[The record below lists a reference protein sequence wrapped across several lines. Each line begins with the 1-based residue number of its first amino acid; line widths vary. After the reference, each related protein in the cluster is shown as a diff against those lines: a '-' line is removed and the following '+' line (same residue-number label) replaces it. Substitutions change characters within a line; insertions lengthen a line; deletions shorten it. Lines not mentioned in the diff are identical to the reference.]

1 MRKYSK
7 ARPRELERALTGM
20 SVQKR
25 NSQENLLGK
34 SQKLFTAKNSWKIR
48 LSTILLST
56 SLLQMP
62 MSIQAQKITLNLK
75 EASIKQIFQQM
86 EKQSGYSFFYK
97 DVDLEAFKKRGVSFT
112 NTNLSQALET
122 ILGPYG
128 LDYEI
133 VNKTVVIKKAA
144 LQSKTNQQQS
154 QQHTGTVLDEAGK
167 PILGAA
173 VTVKGK
179 RTAVSTTSAGT
190 FSIEASIGDE
200 LIISHLSY
208 FSKTVQVGNEPL
220 RVVLQANDNLIEQV
234 VITGYTEYKKGKSS
248 SAAATVQAK
257 DIGGVPMGSL
267 DQVLQGKVPGM
278 SVVSS
283 SGQPGQSADVVIR
296 GIGSI
301 RGTTRPLYVMDG
313 VPIEGNAFQA
323 INPEDIENVN
333 VLKDA
338 SAKALYGSRGSNGVV
353 VITTKKGRK
362 GGLNVNYSSQYGFST
377 LTRTAFEMMDSKER
391 LRFEEEVGLETGRDI
406 GPGWKLSPRNP
417 NYNTQSAAWQKD
429 AKQALDS
436 LRNMDTDWRD
446 LFFQDGR
453 FMEQQLSL
461 SGGNENVQT
470 YNSLSLWNEDG
481 IVKETGMNRYTLRSN
496 TNMNY
501 GRFTA
506 GVNLSLGYSNS
517 RFTYNEGGT
526 GVGSPMASVYYA
538 LPYEYPYTADGV
550 FYATDTDHP
559 FYDTREGSRGIDV
572 LYGTSNK
579 TNQFKTIL
587 GLNMA
592 YEIMPGLKVSTRA
605 GVDFRNSEGQ
615 VFINPLSYI
624 GQNQFGK
631 KGSFGEGYERYFNLV
646 STSGLTYSK
655 TIDLHDF
662 EVSGFFEYVQSNEKA
677 FGYTGYGLDDRL
689 PESPKAITVSPAF
702 IPDLTGRRGATA
714 LLSYMGIGRY
724 TYDNKYTITGSYRY
738 DGASLASVPSKNRWH
753 GFYSFGAAWDAKQE
767 EFLRDNEF
775 IPVLRLRASYG
786 QTASPLGSS
795 FNHMSLYSVNTS
807 YGGQPAMRPSNLAN
821 PDSDWEYVN
830 EFNTGFD
837 IGLFRGQ
844 RLNLTVDFYNKIT
857 RNMFLDL
864 QPSATVGMGA
874 GVTIPLSSGRMGN
887 KGIEFALN
895 GDVIRNKD
903 ITWNI
908 GVNGAYN
915 QNKIL
920 RVSDVSDELMD
931 GDTRIIQVGL
941 PYGTY
946 YGPQWAGVNPENGDA
961 QYYNRDGS
969 VTNVYDSDGQSVP
982 LSASRFP
989 KFTGGITTSFRWKDL
1004 TLSALLSFV
1013 SDVDRW
1019 NNIDFYI
1026 ENQAYMTS
1034 NQSKRML
1041 YDRWKK
1047 PGDVAVLQRID
1058 VPRNFTS
1065 KDIQDAS
1072 FMRLRNLQLNYSI
1085 PVALFGKTIFKR
1097 ANIFVQGQ
1105 NLFTWTTWRG
1115 LDPENNRQYGRFEYP
1130 NARKYTAGI
1139 NVNF

>member
-1 MRKYSK
+1 MKKYAKS
-7 ARPRELERALTGM
+7 RPRQLDSGRSLVGIQ
-20 SVQKR
+20 VQKC
-25 NSQENLLGK
+25 NSLENLLGEKQK
-34 SQKLFTAKNSWKIR
+34 SFSAKRSWRIR
-48 LSTILLST
+48 LSAVLLST
-56 SLLQMP
+56 TLLQLPMP
-62 MSIQAQKITLNLK
+62 IQAQKITLNLK
-75 EASIKQIFQQM
+75 EASVKQIFQQM

-97 DVDLEAFKKRGVSFT
+97 DVDLASFKKRGVSFT
-112 NTNLSQALET
+112 NTNLNQALET
-122 ILGPYG
+122 ILSPYG

-133 VNKTVVIKKAA
+133 VNKTVVIKRAA
-144 LQSKTNQQQS
+144 QSRVSTQEIQQQ
-154 QQHTGTVLDEAGK
+154 TGTVVDETGA
-167 PILGAA
+167 PILGAV

-179 RTAVSTTSAGT
+179 MTVVSTTSEGR
-190 FSIEASIGDE
+190 FSIEAKEGDE
-200 LIISHLSY
+200 LIISHLSF
-208 FSKTVQVGNEPL
+208 FSKTITVGVDPL
-220 RVVLQANDNLIEQV
+220 RIVLMANDNLIEQV
-234 VITGYTEYKKGKSS
+234 VITGYTDYKIGKSA
-248 SAAATVQAK
+248 SATAQVQAK
-257 DIGGVPMGSL
+257 DIGGVPMSSL

-283 SGQPGQSADVVIR
+283 SGQPGQSASVVIR

-301 RGTTRPLYVMDG
+301 RGTTTPLYVMDG
-313 VPIEGNAFQA
+313 VPIEGNYFQA
-323 INPEDIENVN
+323 INPEDIETIN

-338 SAKALYGSRGSNGVV
+338 SAKALYGSRGSNGVI
-353 VITTKKGRK
+353 VITTKKGKK
-362 GGLNVNYSSQYGFST
+362 GRLSVNYSSQYGFST

-406 GPGWKLSPRNP
+406 GPGWRLSPRNP
-417 NYNTQSAAWQKD
+417 NYSTQSATWQKN
-429 AKQALDS
+429 ANQALDS

-461 SGGNENVQT
+461 SGGNENIQT

-481 IVKETGMNRYTLRSN
+481 IVKETGMNRYSLRSN

-538 LPYEYPYTADGV
+538 LPYEYPYTSDGV
-550 FYATDTDHP
+550 FYATDADHP

-592 YEIMPGLKVSTRA
+592 YEIMQGLKISTRA
-605 GVDFRNSEGQ
+605 GVDFRNSEDQ
-615 VFINPLSYI
+615 IFVNPLSYI

-631 KGSFGEGYERYFNLV
+631 KGSFAEGYRRNFNLV
-646 STSGLTYSK
+646 STSGLTYNK
-655 TIDLHDF
+655 TVDVHEL
-662 EVSGFFEYVQSNEKA
+662 EVSGFFEYIQSNYKT

-702 IPDLTGRRGATA
+702 IPDLTGSRDATA
-714 LLSYMGIGRY
+714 LMSYMAVGRY

-767 EFLRDNEF
+767 NFLKENEF

-786 QTASPLGSS
+786 QTASPLGSNFS
-795 FNHMSLYSVNTS
+795 HMSLYTVNTS
-807 YGGQPAMRPSNLAN
+807 YGGQPAIRPANLAN

-830 EFNTGFD
+830 DFNMGFD
-837 IGLFRGQ
+837 MGLFQDQ

-857 RNMFLDL
+857 QNMFLNL
-864 QPSATVGMGA
+864 QPSATAGMGE
-874 GVTIPLSSGRMGN
+874 VSIPLSTGKMGN

-895 GDVIRNKD
+895 GDVIKSKD

-908 GVNGAYN
+908 GINGAYN

-931 GDTRIIQVGL
+931 GDTRIIKVGL

-961 QYYNRDGS
+961 QYYNRDGTI
-969 VTNVYDSDGQSVP
+969 TNVYNSDGQSVP
-982 LSASRFP
+982 LAANMFP

-1004 TLSALLSFV
+1004 SLSALLSFV
-1013 SDVDRW
+1013 SNVDRW

-1026 ENQAYMTS
+1026 ENQTYMTS

-1047 PGDVAVLQRID
+1047 PGDVTVLQRID

-1085 PVALFGKTIFKR
+1085 PVSLFGKTIFKT
-1097 ANIFVQGQ
+1097 ANVFVQGQ

-1139 NVNF
+1139 NINF